1 MTKKGT
7 HDLKKWIIDIRRDL
21 HRFPE
26 LSGEESN
33 TALRVKTYLE
43 SLGLVVQTFDD
54 QNALVARI
62 EGNRPGPVIALRADM
77 DALPIT
83 EETGLPFQSKKKGA
97 MHACGH
103 DGHMAMLLGAARML
117 TEKGHD
123 FAGAVKLIF
132 QPAEEM
138 SPTGGATAVIEA
150 GVLDDV
156 TAIFGLHVWPDLPT
170 GAIGVKSG
178 AMMGASDRVNIHLHG
193 RGAHAGAPHRGVDAI
208 SLTASVITGLEQ
220 LFSRQIDPLETA
232 TMNIGVIRGGER
244 YNVVA
249 RDVTLE
255 GTVRTLSQ
263 DVRLEIPKR
272 LQRMLTGLSASVGAT
287 FDLDYRFGYPPL
299 YNYPEP
305 TAIVTKVVTDLFG
318 ANALDAEIT
327 PTLASE
333 DFARYLEKK
342 PGAFFWLGC
351 TSEGK
356 EYAPLHNPKFTLD
369 EDALLIGA
377 QMLVSVACEAL
388 TYYGQ
393 KVQIKKE
400 KED

>member
-7 HDLKKWIIDIRRDL
+7 NNLQKWMIDIRREL

-33 TALRVKTYLE
+33 TAIRVKTYLE
-43 SLGLVVQTFDD
+43 SLGLTVQTFDH
-54 QNALVARI
+54 QNALITLI
-62 EGNRPGPVIALRADM
+62 EGTRPGPMIALRADM

-83 EETGLPFQSKKKGA
+83 EETGLAFQSKKKGV

-103 DGHMAMLLGAARML
+103 DGHMTMLLGAARLL
-117 TEKGHD
+117 TENGRD
-123 FAGAVKLIF
+123 FAGTVKLIF

-138 SPTGGATAVIEA
+138 SPTGGATALIEA

-156 TAIFGLHVWPDLPT
+156 TAIFGLHAWPDLPT

-193 RGAHAGAPHRGVDAI
+193 RGAHAGAPHRGVDAV
-208 SLTASVITGLEQ
+208 SLTASVITGIEQ

-255 GTVRTLSQ
+255 CTVRTLSQ

-272 LQRMLTGLSASVGAT
+272 LQRMLAGLSAAVGAT
-287 FDLDYRFGYPPL
+287 FDLDYRSGYPPL

-305 TAIVTKVVTDLFG
+305 TAIVTKVVANLFG
-318 ANALDAEIT
+318 EDALDAEVT

-351 TSEGK
+351 TAEGK
-356 EYAPLHNPKFTLD
+356 EYAPLHNPKFIFD

-377 QMLVSVACEAL
+377 QMLDAVAREAL
-388 TYYGQ
+388 TYYDQ
-393 KVQIKKE
+393 KAQSKKE